1 MYFFFYNSYVITM
14 DEYLQTLEVFYDQK
28 TKYLTKNDKFIRC
41 PNCEN
46 EKEFIEEKD
55 KLHLSC
61 GSKQGDCGPQI
72 IIKLPKYIHYETKLD
87 ELRNSLIEEYNWDAL
102 QKFLDVG
109 DKATKYDEK
118 QKRINEEITRIER
131 LFFEKN
137 MKMKQTQLQT
147 FYDQRI
153 RKTKKCKEIKKELK
167 KESLTEEQ
175 RKEFQREYIRNV
187 QEINQEYEEIKE
199 LIEDINPFLMEEEP
213 EVTIKHD
220 SYEYKKVKKERVE
233 EQLIEQ
239 ILKGF
244 IEKNGIIT
252 REDYIDMKEE
262 GGFKTEWG
270 STLMNSLQLK
280 T

>member
-1 MYFFFYNSYVITM
+1 M

-28 TKYLTKNDKFIRC
+28 IKYLTRKDKFIRC

-46 EKEFIEEKD
+46 GKEFIEEKD
-55 KLHLSC
+55 KLQLSC

-87 ELRNSLIEEYNWDAL
+87 ELRDSLNDEYNWDAL

-137 MKMKQTQLQT
+137 MEMKQTQLQT

-153 RKTKKCKEIKKELK
+153 RKTKKYQKSQLNIIIMNIRKKK
-167 KESLTEEQ
+167 K
-175 RKEFQREYIRNV
+175 RK
-187 QEINQEYEEIKE
+187 
-199 LIEDINPFLMEEEP
+199 
-213 EVTIKHD
+213 
-220 SYEYKKVKKERVE
+220 KKRKK
-233 EQLIEQ
+233 
-239 ILKGF
+239 K
-244 IEKNGIIT
+244 
-252 REDYIDMKEE
+252 
-262 GGFKTEWG
+262 
-270 STLMNSLQLK
+270 
-280 T
+280 